1 MRPKEESWDGPR
13 PYFHC
18 RRNIYK
24 ILLQTSYLYHNPP
37 GDVLVV
43 GVPLNTPLNFSLYPV
58 HGVGLLILVILPP
71 LLLGPL
77 LPPGDSI
84 FTPPP
89 LPRSQPPHNVLIL
102 MLIILCHAYDT

>member
-43 GVPLNTPLNFSLYPV
+43 VSPLNTPLYVALYSV
-58 HGVGLLILVILPP
+58 HGVGLRILIILPD
-71 LLLGPL
+71 LLLIPL
-77 LPPGDSI
+77 LPPGDLP
-84 FTPPP
+84 FTSPPP
-89 LPRSQPPHNVLIL
+89 SPVANLPI
-102 MLIILCHAYDT
+102 M